1 MSSIPFLYNDIE
13 THAPGNYSSYSVQPF
28 FDSSIAS
35 VEKKNVLSLSI
46 SQHRVF
52 NKAYNKGKSGINAL
66 TFAKVTMKLVYSK
79 LWEIY
84 SKTAQQ

>member
-35 VEKKNVLSLSI
+35 VEKKMFCL
-46 SQHRVF
+46 
-52 NKAYNKGKSGINAL
+52 
-66 TFAKVTMKLVYSK
+66 
-79 LWEIY
+79 
-84 SKTAQQ
+84 